1 MWRSDDEQ
9 KLADAF
15 IDTTQTLE
23 KTESIATLVK
33 YYSFAPREKLKP
45 KNFAYRELLERV
57 IRNSWALSRFTK
69 IEIATGDRKTR
80 IGRILEKLAFIF
92 RRSRCT
98 IHLCF
103 VRCSIKVMLILLVE
117 DDPAQLEPLQTALS
131 QVGHIVDAVEDGA
144 TAQWLIG
151 EKQYDLLILDWMLP
165 QVSGV
170 ELCRLY
176 RKSGSTSPVLM
187 LTAKDTTTDKVD
199 GLDAGADDYI
209 VKPVDVLELLARVR
223 ALGRRSP
230 LWTGDLLNLGDL
242 QLDLTSLNLKRREAA
257 IQLSV
262 REFQLM
268 EYLMRHPQQV
278 LSRDQIEQALWSWGS
293 EPESNAVTTLV
304 RRLRQRLEAV
314 GAKDWLETV
323 YGMGYRLDV
332 RD

>member
-1 MWRSDDEQ
+1 
-9 KLADAF
+9 
-15 IDTTQTLE
+15 
-23 KTESIATLVK
+23 
-33 YYSFAPREKLKP
+33 
-45 KNFAYRELLERV
+45 
-57 IRNSWALSRFTK
+57 
-69 IEIATGDRKTR
+69 
-80 IGRILEKLAFIF
+80 
-92 RRSRCT
+92 
-98 IHLCF
+98 
-103 VRCSIKVMLILLVE
+103 MLILLVE
-117 DDPAQLEPLQTALS
+117 DDPAQLEPLQAALS
-131 QVGHIVDAVEDGA
+131 QVGHIVDGVADGA
-144 TAQWLIG
+144 TAQWLMA

-170 ELCRLY
+170 TLCRQY
-176 RKSGSTSPVLM
+176 RQTGNTAPVLM
-187 LTAKDTTTDKVD
+187 LTAKDTIKDKVD

-230 LWTGDLLNLGDL
+230 LWTGDTLTLGDL
-242 QLDLTSLNLKRREAA
+242 QLDLTSLNLARKEKQ

-268 EYLMRHPQQV
+268 EYLLRHPQQV

-323 YGMGYRLDV
+323 YGMGYRLDIG
-332 RD
+332 DKD